1 MASYRK
7 TGNTFKGSLSE
18 GQYFLPTCDQPTYV
32 KIFNVAKPTSHDPCE
47 GGGGGAPP
55 PAESYYIM
63 TFAGEN
69 METMTAGDLL
79 VQL

>member
-1 MASYRK
+1 MSSYKK
-7 TGNTFKGSLSE
+7 TGNIFKGPLSE
-18 GQYFLPTCDQPTYV
+18 GQYFLPTCGQPTYV
-32 KIFNVAKPTSHDPCE
+32 KIFNVAKPTSHNPCE
-47 GGGGGAPP
+47 GGGGGTP
-55 PAESYYIM
+55 PADTYYIM